1 MASEAE
7 RDARRAFERGVQSAA
22 DAGAWVLATGSLYLV
37 DALRG
42 RLTSSYCD
50 RGQMWQNGADKT
62 M

>member
-42 RLTSSYCD
+42 LAPD
-50 RGQMWQNGADKT
+50 IVIL
-62 M
+62 